1 VNQAVQDAVERL
13 AAVLEAEN
21 AALAHSAFNRV
32 GELADEKRAALAAL
46 NVLPA
51 EPVDNSTSVVDSDG
65 QALAMRLQRAADENK
80 QLLEQAITVQN
91 RIMAVLAG
99 AARQAQVPL
108 GYGAKGHRPR
118 SAVANAVALIVRA

>member
-1 VNQAVQDAVERL
+1 MNQAVQDAVERL

>member
-1 VNQAVQDAVERL
+1 MNQALQDAADRL
-13 AAVLEAEN
+13 AAVLESEN
-21 AALAHSAFNRV
+21 AALAQSAFNRV

-46 NVLPA
+46 NALSA
-51 EPVDNSTSVVDSDG
+51 EPADDSTRVVDPDS
-65 QALAMRLQRAADENK
+65 QALAMRLHRAADENK

-91 RIMAVLAG
+91 RVMAVLAG

-118 SAVANAVALIVRA
+118 LAIANAVALIVRA